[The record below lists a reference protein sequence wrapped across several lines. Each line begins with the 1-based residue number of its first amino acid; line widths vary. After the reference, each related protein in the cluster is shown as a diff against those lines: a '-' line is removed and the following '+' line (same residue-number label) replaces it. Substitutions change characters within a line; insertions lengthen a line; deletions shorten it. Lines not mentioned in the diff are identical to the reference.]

1 MISVLKS
8 GLMTTIQDIG
18 RYGYQ
23 KDGVIVSGAMDQQA
37 HRIAN
42 LLVGNPADAA
52 TMEMTL
58 MGPVLEFQEDAFI
71 AICGGNLT
79 PMIDGESVAMW
90 KPLYIKKGSELRFG
104 QPKQGFRCY
113 LSIAGGFQVRKVMGS
128 SSTYLRANM
137 GGFEGRTLEKGDQ
150 LRFGH
155 SDFHLPY
162 STEQLKPADKTISFK
177 ETSWFVGPEFTNY
190 TRDDQPIRV
199 MAGRE
204 FELFTEK
211 SKEQFFNDPFQ
222 IDSKSDR
229 MGYRLNGGTLKLE
242 NKKDIVSEAVTFGT
256 IQVPPDGNP
265 ILLVADHQTTGGY
278 PKIGQVASIDLPRV
292 AQMRPGESIRFT
304 PISHQEA
311 QRLLLEKEKNLK
323 QLQRGIETKRL

>member
-8 GLMTTIQDIG
+8 GLMTTIQDTG

-23 KDGVIVSGAMDQQA
+23 KDGVIVSGAMDPLA

-42 LLVGNPADAA
+42 LLLGNSADAA
-52 TMEMTL
+52 TMEITL

-79 PMIDGESVAMW
+79 PMIDGDSVSMW

-104 QPKQGFRCY
+104 QPKKGFRTY

-137 GGFEGRTLEKGDQ
+137 GGFDGRTLEKGDQ

-155 SDFHLPY
+155 LDSQPQHLK
-162 STEQLKPADKTISFK
+162 EQLKTVDKALSFK
-177 ETSWFVGPEFTNY
+177 EASWFVGPEFTNY
-190 TRDDQPIRV
+190 TKNDQPIRV
-199 MAGRE
+199 MPGRE
-204 FELFTEK
+204 FDLFTEQ
-211 SKEQFFNDPFQ
+211 SKEDFFNGPFQ

-229 MGYRLNGGTLKLE
+229 MGYRLNGTALKLK

-265 ILLVADHQTTGGY
+265 ILLLADHQTTGGY
-278 PKIGQVASIDLPRV
+278 PKIGQVASIDLPRI
-292 AQMRPGESIRFT
+292 AQMRPGESVSFS
-304 PISHQEA
+304 PITHEEA

-323 QLQRGIETKRL
+323 QLQRGIETKLR

>member
-8 GLMTTIQDIG
+8 GLMTTIQDTG

-42 LLVGNPADAA
+42 LLVGNSVDAA
-52 TMEMTL
+52 TMEITL
-58 MGPVLEFQEDAFI
+58 MGPVLEFQEDALI

-79 PMIDGESVAMW
+79 PIIDGDSVSMW

-104 QPKQGFRCY
+104 QPKKGFRCY
-113 LSIAGGFQVRKVMGS
+113 LSISGGFQVRKVMGS
-128 SSTYLRANM
+128 ASTYLRANM

-150 LRFGH
+150 LRFGQPD
-155 SDFHLPY
+155 SLPKD
-162 STEQLKPADKTISFK
+162 SKEQLKTLNKATSFK
-177 ETSWFVGPEFTNY
+177 EASWFVGPEFTDYMKN
-190 TRDDQPIRV
+190 DQPIRV
-199 MAGRE
+199 MPGRE
-204 FELFTEK
+204 FDLFTEQ
-211 SKEQFFNDPFQ
+211 SKEHFFNGAFQ

-229 MGYRLNGGTLKLE
+229 MGYRLNGTTLNLE

-265 ILLVADHQTTGGY
+265 ILLLADHQTTGGY
-278 PKIGQVASIDLPRV
+278 PKIGQVATVDLPRI
-292 AQMRPGESIRFT
+292 AQMRPGEKINFS
-304 PISHQEA
+304 PISHEEA
-311 QRLLLEKEKNLK
+311 QHLLLEKEKNLK
-323 QLQRGIETKRL
+323 QLQRGIETKLF

>member
-90 KPLYIKKGSELRFG
+90 KPLYIKEGSELRFG
-104 QPKQGFRCY
+104 KPKKGFRCY

-155 SDFHLPY
+155 SDSQLRY
-162 STEQLKPADKTISFK
+162 SKEQMKTADKPISFK
-177 ETSWFVGPEFTNY
+177 EASWFVGPEFTNY
-190 TRDDQPIRV
+190 MKDNQPIRV

-204 FELFTEK
+204 FKLFTEK

-229 MGYRLNGGTLKLE
+229 MGYRLSGGTLKLE

-304 PISHQEA
+304 PISHEEA